1 VFLWENKVIVT
12 MKNLL
17 RKVFS
22 ITASLL
28 ITNYYLL
35 TTLLSPALAQAWK
48 TVKEFEDGTPVYDVQ
63 GESNPG
69 AATFE
74 SFEAIFN
81 NVLTV
86 VFSLAAL
93 AAFVMLIIGGFR
105 YLTAAGDPKASEQAR
120 GTITW
125 AIVGLL
131 FLIGAW
137 FVLGLISEFT
147 GIESILKFEIPT

>member
-1 VFLWENKVIVT
+1 

-17 RKVFS
+17 RKFFS
-22 ITASLL
+22 ITASLI

-35 TTLLSPALAQAWK
+35 ITLVSPALAQIQDW
-48 TVKEFEDGTPVYDVQ
+48 GTGHDSTASK
-63 GESNPG
+63 GKGGPG
-69 AATFE
+69 AATFKD
-74 SFEAIFN
+74 FEVIFQS
-81 NVLTV
+81 VLTV
-86 VFSLAAL
+86 IFSLAAL

-137 FVLGLISEFT
+137 FILSLISEFT
-147 GIESILKFEIPT
+147 GVESILKFGIPT

>member
-1 VFLWENKVIVT
+1 MADWVT
-12 MKNLL
+12 YKGE
-17 RKVFS
+17 
-22 ITASLL
+22 
-28 ITNYYLL
+28 
-35 TTLLSPALAQAWK
+35 
-48 TVKEFEDGTPVYDVQ
+48 KE
-63 GESNPG
+63 G
-69 AATFE
+69 AATFK
-74 SFEAIFN
+74 SFEAIFE

-86 VFSLAAL
+86 IFSLAAL

-137 FVLGLISEFT
+137 FILSLISEFT
-147 GIESILKFEIPT
+147 GVKNILEFKIPT